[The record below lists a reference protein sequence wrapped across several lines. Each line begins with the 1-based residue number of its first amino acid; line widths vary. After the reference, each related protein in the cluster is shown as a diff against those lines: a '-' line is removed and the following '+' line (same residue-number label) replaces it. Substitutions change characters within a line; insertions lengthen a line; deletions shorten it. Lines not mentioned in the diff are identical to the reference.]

1 MKILITGGS
10 GLLGQYLNIEL
21 SKNHS
26 ILTLFNKNAG
36 NTALFNSLKI
46 DLTDFNVLKKIIN
59 DFHPEIIIHT
69 AAITSVDK
77 AALMPK
83 NELEKINVK
92 VPEFIAKL
100 CSENNSKLIFTS
112 TDLVYDG
119 SVMGKKSEEYKL
131 NPISHYAESKLLAEE
146 CIQKYA
152 DEYLILRTS
161 LMFGFALNHSK
172 NHFTETISALRQSKI
187 VILFDDQFRS
197 QLSLKEA
204 SKIIAEL
211 VHFVN
216 KKEIVNFGGSERI
229 SRYDLIKKYSE
240 YAGLNSDLIKST
252 KLKDAKI
259 QAKVFDVS
267 MQITKLESLLNE
279 LNPRFHVASINQM
292 FTEL

>member
-21 SKNHS
+21 NKNHS
-26 ILTLFNKNAG
+26 ILTLFNQNVG

-46 DLTDFNVLKKIIN
+46 DLTDFTAIKKIIN
-59 DFHPEIIIHT
+59 DFHPDIIIHT
-69 AAITSVDK
+69 AAITSVDQ
-77 AALMPK
+77 AASMPK
-83 NELEKINVK
+83 NGLEKINIK
-92 VPEFIAKL
+92 VPEFIAQL
-100 CSENNSKLIFTS
+100 CSENKSKLIFTS

-119 SVMGKKSEEYKL
+119 SEMGKKGEEYKL
-131 NPISHYAESKLLAEE
+131 NPVSHYAESKLHAEE

-161 LMFGFALNHSK
+161 LMFGFALNHSR
-172 NHFTETISALRQSKI
+172 NHFTDTISALRQSKT
-187 VILFDDQFRS
+187 VTLFDDQFRS

-204 SKIIAEL
+204 SKIISEL

-216 KKEIVNFGGSERI
+216 KKEIVNFGGNERI
-229 SRYDLIKKYSE
+229 SRYVLIKKYSE
-240 YAGLNSDLIKST
+240 YAGLNSDLIKPT
-252 KLKDAKI
+252 KLRDSKI

-267 MQITKLESLLNE
+267 MHITKLESLLNE

-292 FTEL
+292 FNQL